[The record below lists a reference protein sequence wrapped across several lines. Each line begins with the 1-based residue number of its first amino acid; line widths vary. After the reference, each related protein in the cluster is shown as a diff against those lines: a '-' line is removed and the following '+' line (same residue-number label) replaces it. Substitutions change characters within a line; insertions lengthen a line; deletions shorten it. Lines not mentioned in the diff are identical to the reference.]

1 MISRH
6 NTQQNTAR
14 IARTVVNL
22 ALCRTFSRAML
33 LLVIARERGC
43 IDCSL

>member
-1 MISRH
+1 MTPSRK
-6 NTQQNTAR
+6 TPQNTAH

-33 LLVIARERGC
+33 LLVIDRRR
-43 IDCSL
+43 